1 MKQNIHCPC
10 SNIFSVE
17 LEEEIDLDEKN
28 DYLEKISNGTFMSF
42 TCPSCRKNHK
52 PEYKT
57 KILWKSKNLNLEVL
71 PELERGN
78 FYLRKRENIFS
89 KKESCETII
98 GYPEM
103 ADRISVLNDN
113 LEPAVIET
121 LKYYL
126 LVKADENY
134 PDREISAWYCGRE
147 DDCIEFHLNGIKAD
161 EVAVMKVPMQVYDK
175 TCEDYRKH
183 PKNEIY
189 KSLRNRSYLSVQN
202 LFRPDVLK

>member
-1 MKQNIHCPC
+1 MKRNIHCPC
-10 SNIFSVE
+10 SKIFSVE

-28 DYLEKISNGTFMSF
+28 DYLEKINNGTFMSF
-42 TCPSCRKNHK
+42 TCPGCGKKHK

-71 PELERGN
+71 PELDRGH
-78 FYLRKRENIFS
+78 FYLRKKENIFS
-89 KKESCETII
+89 KKKSYETII

-103 ADRISVLNDN
+103 ADRISVINDN
-113 LEPAVIET
+113 LEPVVIET

-134 PDREISAWYCGRE
+134 PDREINAWYHGKIE
-147 DDCIEFHLNGIKAD
+147 ESIEFHLNGIKAD
-161 EVAVMKVPMQVYDK
+161 EVAVMKVPMQVYNK

-189 KSLRNRSYLSVQN
+189 ASLRNRSYLSVQN
-202 LFRPDVLK
+202 LLRTEAVK